1 MPPIDGRLFSQP
13 CFPVDLV
20 ASTPPSLSRSS
31 FFLEKS
37 LSLGRSFFCLI
48 PEKVALFLGA
58 RIGDI
63 LRLLLPNKVR
73 IMRENLA
80 LSDLSSGKGSSGR
93 ILGRKIFRHFGIL
106 GAEFLRLPVLSDDMV
121 RQRVSIEGLSHFN
134 EAYARGNGVILLSGH
149 IGNWEMSLRRIDLEA
164 PGKVH
169 PVIRRI
175 KNPVVHKFVDD
186 HRRRYGKGESILADL
201 GVRPLV
207 KALSKGDILVVL
219 LDQNAGLG
227 EGEFVPFFGRQAC
240 TYSSLAK
247 LSLLLGIPV
256 LPASS
261 HRRPDGTH
269 HATIHPPIFPVP
281 DLPPEDGVR
290 ILTSLYTRAIEE
302 MIRPHPEQWIWMHRR
317 WKTRPPGP

>member
-1 MPPIDGRLFSQP
+1 M
-13 CFPVDLV
+13 
-20 ASTPPSLSRSS
+20 ASAPPSLSASDVL
-31 FFLEKS
+31 LEKA
-37 LSLGRSFFCLI
+37 LSVTRSFFCFI

-58 RIGDI
+58 RIGDL
-63 LRLLLPNKVR
+63 LRLLLRTKVR

-80 LSDLSSGKGSSGR
+80 LSDLSSGKEGTGR
-93 ILGRKIFRHFGIL
+93 ELGRKVFRHFGVL
-106 GAEFLRLPVLSDDMV
+106 GVEFLRLPVLADDMV
-121 RQRVSIEGLSHFN
+121 RRRVTIEGLSRFN
-134 EAYARGNGVILLSGH
+134 EAYARGKGVILLSGH

-175 KNPVVHKFVDD
+175 KNPVVHKFVDE

-207 KALSKGDILVVL
+207 KALSKGDVLVVL
-219 LDQNAGLG
+219 LDQNAGVG
-227 EGEFVPFFGRQAC
+227 EGEFVPFFGRPAC

-247 LSLLLGIPV
+247 LSLFLGIPV

-269 HATIHPPIFPVP
+269 HATIHPPIFPVS
-281 DLPPEDGVR
+281 DLSQEEGIR
-290 ILTSLYTRAIEE
+290 ILTALYTKAIEE